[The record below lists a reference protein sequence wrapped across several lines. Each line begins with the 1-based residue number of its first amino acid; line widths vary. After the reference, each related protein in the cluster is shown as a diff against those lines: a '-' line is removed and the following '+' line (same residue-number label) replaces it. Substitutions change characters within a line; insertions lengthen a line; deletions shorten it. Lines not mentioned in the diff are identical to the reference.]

1 MRTSLGIICRCAAVM
16 MIPLLI
22 LASCSKVTYSEPVIV
37 DQSPLSFDI
46 DWSKVVSEGEEPPQ
60 SVTVIM
66 SRVKSMVGHYMW
78 HVDSDGNV
86 CSGVVSDGQPEP
98 ELPEEPELPAEPEQ
112 PADPE
117 QPAEPGQPVEPEQ
130 PAEPELPEPSELSDQ
145 PEQPAQPEQQ
155 EMLVN
160 GIYMVSGFAC
170 GKDDELLS
178 NFSDF
183 ESSGD
188 ILLKDLYV
196 EVPELTE
203 EELIA
208 LDIQDLNPGIP
219 FIRQTGRLYHVVE
232 ENGGVREMPAEGGV
246 KLTFEQLTCE
256 LGFSLH
262 LEIEEGVEVERVV
275 GVISGLPVKAYLMS
289 GYVDAEKTGKVCFEM
304 TDDSGEEGK
313 TGSCTYSGHVLSFGL
328 TSSKESIVSIGDGV
342 FNGFIKARYVK
353 SEEEVYEH
361 IFNVSFNLKKMIDA
375 SGLMS
380 KVAKKQ
386 EIYRLDEREYVFD
399 INTLLKI
406 TKENIMSDSE
416 GGFEEWEEDDS
427 KDEGLNPE
435 V

>member
-1 MRTSLGIICRCAAVM
+1 MRTRLGIICRCAAVM

-22 LASCSKVTYSEPVIV
+22 LASCSKVTYSEPVIL

-46 DWSKVVSEGEEPPQ
+46 DWSKVVSGGEEPPQ

-66 SRVKSMVGHYMW
+66 SRVKSMVSHYMW

-98 ELPEEPELPAEPEQ
+98 ELP
-112 PADPE
+112 ADPE
-117 QPAEPGQPVEPEQ
+117 QPAEPEQ
-130 PAEPELPEPSELSDQ
+130 PELSEQSDQ

-160 GIYMVSGFAC
+160 GVYMVSGFAC

-203 EELIA
+203 EEFIA

-342 FNGFIKARYVK
+342 FNGFIKARYVE

-386 EIYRLDEREYVFD
+386 EIYRLDEREYMFD